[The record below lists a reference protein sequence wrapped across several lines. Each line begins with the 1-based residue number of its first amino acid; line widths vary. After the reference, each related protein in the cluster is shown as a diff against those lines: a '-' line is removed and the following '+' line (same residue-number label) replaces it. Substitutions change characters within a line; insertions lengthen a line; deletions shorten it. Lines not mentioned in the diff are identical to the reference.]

1 MRRILLITYTFPP
14 DNVPAAARPGQLFKY
29 LPECG
34 YQCFVVA
41 ANDDGAAK
49 DDDFVRRVPAR
60 DGSTAV
66 ELASAFARWFTRYCS
81 PYEDRL
87 RWVPYAA
94 AAAAD
99 VIRRSQSKPSTL
111 RRLFWPPTLPHS
123 GSSFGMACP
132 GLRTSR
138 IPCAT
143 IRFAIAAGSI
153 HTTRSSNY
161 FFRCA
166 DRLIA
171 NTDTVARAWCNRY
184 PKWVEKISVLWN
196 SYDPLDGVELDE
208 APRNSHRVLAHVG
221 SMYGGRHPG
230 QLLASL
236 ERLNIEASTLNVKFV
251 GPIDD
256 DVLAVHGPSFE
267 RLKQKGV
274 LAYGNRSVPRKEA
287 LQETA
292 DADSLLLLD
301 INEKNA
307 SFQMPSKLLDY
318 VRFGKPI
325 LAYTPA
331 DLPTD
336 RS

>member
-99 VIRRSQSKPSTL
+99 VIRSQSIEAIYSTSPFLAAHFAALWLKL
-111 RRLFWPPTLPHS
+111 RYGLPWVAD
-123 GSSFGMACP
+123 FQDP
-132 GLRTSR
+132 VRDNPFR
-138 IPCAT
+138 DRRWIYPYD
-143 IRFAIAAGSI
+143 AIVEQS
-153 HTTRSSNY
+153 

-230 QLLASL
+230 QLLREFSSD
-236 ERLNIEASTLNVKFV
+236 STLRR
-251 GPIDD
+251 
-256 DVLAVHGPSFE
+256 
-267 RLKQKGV
+267 RL
-274 LAYGNRSVPRKEA
+274 
-287 LQETA
+287 
-292 DADSLLLLD
+292 
-301 INEKNA
+301 
-307 SFQMPSKLLDY
+307 
-318 VRFGKPI
+318 
-325 LAYTPA
+325 
-331 DLPTD
+331 
-336 RS
+336 